1 MNDANNTPGL
11 FDQRPAYQL
20 PANVIPVPAGVDH
33 RPIRGM
39 EIAAVARI
47 DRDGDYYLVPSQS
60 GQPRYKVWY
69 NEQHP
74 SCDCPDFETRGCKCK
89 HIWAVEYTLKR
100 ETAVAVD
107 PSGNTTVT
115 ETVTVTKKTYSQ
127 DWPAYNEAQT
137 NEKRQF
143 QVLLHELCKGLSE
156 PVPADGKPRRG
167 RRPYPMCDAI
177 FSVVFKVYSTF
188 SGRRFESDLCAAQE
202 KGYIDKVPHYNS
214 VFNYIEDPNLFPV
227 LVGLIE
233 QAALPLK
240 AVESKFAVDST
251 GFAFSRFARWFDIK
265 YNRFTTE
272 KQWVKAHFCTG
283 VKTNVITAVEIHGKD
298 AGDSPLLPPLVATT
312 KANGFT
318 MKEVSAD
325 KGYSGTDAH
334 EAIAAAGAV
343 PYVMFK
349 ANATGAVGG
358 LFQKM
363 FGYFQFKRE
372 EFLSHY
378 HQRSNVESTVSMI
391 KAKFG
396 DAVRSKSEVA
406 AKNEVLCKILC
417 HNICCLISAIY
428 ELGIQPVFPLDACPT
443 IPASAQQMPA
453 FS

>member
-1 MNDANNTPGL
+1 MSEQNIIPGL
-11 FDQRPAYQL
+11 FDQQPAYQL

-100 ETAVAVD
+100 ETTVAVNQD
-107 PSGNTTVT
+107 GQATIT
-115 ETVTVTKKTYSQ
+115 ETVTVTKKQTYAQ
-127 DWPAYNEAQT
+127 DWPAYNAAQT
-137 NEKRQF
+137 HEKRHLQN
-143 QVLLHELCKGLSE
+143 LLFDLCATVDE
-156 PVPADGKPRRG
+156 PVPADGKRG
-167 RRPYPMCDAI
+167 RGRPPIKRRDAI
-177 FSVVFKVYSTF
+177 FCAVFKVYSLF
-188 SGRRFESDLCAAQE
+188 SARRFTSDLCDAQA
-202 KGYIDKVPHYNS
+202 KGYIERVPHFNS
-214 VFNYIEDPNLFPV
+214 VLNFLEDPAMFDILTD
-227 LVGLIE
+227 LIE

-240 AVESKFAVDST
+240 SVEEKFAVDST
-251 GFAFSRFARWFDIK
+251 GFAFSRFVRWFDIK
-265 YNRFTTE
+265 YNRFTAE
-272 KQWVKAHFCTG
+272 QQWVKAHFCTG

-298 AGDSPLLPPLVATT
+298 AGDSPELPELVATT
-312 KANGFT
+312 KANGFD

-334 EAIAAAGAV
+334 EAIAKVGAT
-343 PYVMFK
+343 PYIMFK

-363 FGYFQFKRE
+363 YGYFQFKRD

-378 HQRSNVESTVSMI
+378 HQRSNVESTVMMI
-391 KAKFG
+391 KTKFG
-396 DAVRSKSEVA
+396 DSVKSKSDVA

-417 HNICCLISAIY
+417 HNLCCLISALY
-428 ELGIQPVFPLDACPT
+428 ELGIQPVFPAVNADGVAAKLVA
-443 IPASAQQMPA
+443 IK
-453 FS
+453 